1 MNRSEFNFMQEEIRE
16 IIKNALEELNEQLDN
31 TSKISYGE
39 QTRLTGAGAVLDSM
53 DFVTL
58 ITIIEELLEE
68 KFGRDLRLVSDK
80 AFSVQYSPF
89 KDFSTLEQFI
99 LDLLNER

>member
-1 MNRSEFNFMQEEIRE
+1 MKEEIRE
-16 IIKNALEELNEQLDN
+16 IFKSAVEELNEQLDS
-31 TSKISYGE
+31 TSQISYDA
-39 QTRLTGAGAVLDSM
+39 QTQLTGAGAALDSM

-68 KFGRDLRLVSDK
+68 KFGRELRIVSDK

-89 KDFSTLEQFI
+89 KDFSTVERFV
-99 LDLLNER
+99 LDLLNEG

>member
-1 MNRSEFNFMQEEIRE
+1 MKEEIRE
-16 IIKNALEELNEQLDN
+16 IFKSAIEELNEQLDS

-39 QTRLTGAGAVLDSM
+39 QTKLTGAGAALDSM

-68 KFGRDLRLVSDK
+68 KFGRELRIVSDK
-80 AFSVQYSPF
+80 AFSAQYSPF
-89 KDFSTLEQFI
+89 KDFSTLETFI
-99 LDLLNER
+99 LDLLNEG

>member
-1 MNRSEFNFMQEEIRE
+1 MKEEIRD
-16 IIKNALEELNEQLDN
+16 IIKAALEELNEQLDS

-39 QTRLTGAGAVLDSM
+39 QTKLTGVGAVLDSM

-68 KFGRDLRLVSDK
+68 QFGREVRIVSDK